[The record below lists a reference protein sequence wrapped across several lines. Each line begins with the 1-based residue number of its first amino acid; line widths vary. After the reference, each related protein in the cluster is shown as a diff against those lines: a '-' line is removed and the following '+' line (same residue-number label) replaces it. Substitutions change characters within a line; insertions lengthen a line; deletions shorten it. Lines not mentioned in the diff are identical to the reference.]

1 MSLTF
6 RAISSRPTSN
16 VEPPL
21 PRNPDGRPDPVLL
34 GDEAALLTALGVYAR
49 PSPHTSV
56 VQLIGSIALFIAFWT
71 ASYLAL
77 KVSLTL
83 ALALTLPTAGLMIR
97 IFVLQHDC
105 GHGAL
110 FGSSRANAAAG
121 MLCSLFT
128 FTPFAHWRRQHAGH
142 HGNWNNLDRRGS
154 GLDIYSD
161 CRTVSEYR
169 QLSPMRRLA
178 YRLSRHPIVA
188 HLIIPPMIFLLL
200 YRTPFDTPKGW
211 WRERRSV
218 HVTNLAILAQVAC
231 IGGLLG
237 FGSVAIIELTTLLLA
252 SIGGVWLFALQHK
265 FEGANWARQPEWG
278 LAAAS
283 LTGASCLRLPAAL
296 QWFTGNIGFHHIHHL
311 NPRVPNYRLQEA
323 YEALPTLRAA
333 TTLGLLGG
341 LRAVRYVLW
350 DEAQA
355 KLVRFRDAAA

>member
-1 MSLTF
+1 MSPYPDARTDQASL
-6 RAISSRPTSN
+6 ISALAGYALPNARTSA
-16 VEPPL
+16 VQIV
-21 PRNPDGRPDPVLL
+21 GAVVLFV
-34 GDEAALLTALGVYAR
+34 GCWAAA
-49 PSPHTSV
+49 
-56 VQLIGSIALFIAFWT
+56 
-71 ASYLAL
+71 YLAL
-77 KVSLTL
+77 RVSLIL
-83 ALALTLPTAGLMIR
+83 GLALTVPTAGLMIR

-110 FGSSRANAAAG
+110 FRSTRANAIAG
-121 MLCSLFT
+121 TLCSLFT

-161 CRTVSEYR
+161 CRTVREYR
-169 QLSPMRRLA
+169 QLPPMRRLV
-178 YRLSRHPIVA
+178 YRLVRHPIVA

-200 YRTPFDTPKGW
+200 YRTPFDTPRGW
-211 WRERRSV
+211 RRERRSV
-218 HVTNLAILAQVAC
+218 HATNLAILAQAAC

-265 FEGANWARQPEWG
+265 FEGADWTRQPQWD
-278 LAAAS
+278 LTAAS
-283 LTGASCLRLPAAL
+283 LTGASYLRLPAVL

-311 NPRVPNYRLQEA
+311 NPRVPNYRLPEV
-323 YEALPTLRAA
+323 YEALPAFRAA

-355 KLVRFRDAAA
+355 KLVRFRDVAGLLG